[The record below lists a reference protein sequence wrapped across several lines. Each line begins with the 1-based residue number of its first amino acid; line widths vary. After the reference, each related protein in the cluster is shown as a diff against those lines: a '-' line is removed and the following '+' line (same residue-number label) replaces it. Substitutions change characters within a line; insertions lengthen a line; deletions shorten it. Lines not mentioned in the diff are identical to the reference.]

1 MAENE
6 YFGKPCGLM
15 DQMACS
21 VGNMVYID
29 LIIRKIQLLIS
40 LMWILKIRIQPV
52 HN

>member
-29 LIIRKIQLLIS
+29 FNNKEN
-40 LMWILKIRIQPV
+40 PV
-52 HN
+52 VNKLDVDIKNSDTACA